1 MNVGDR
7 PLHNSVGIEFVGL
20 DLDKDR
26 AVEIV
31 RTAVHRHACVLLR
44 AQDLSP
50 QQLRDISRQLGVPL
64 PPYRPQYSLD
74 GYPEIIQ
81 VGNLCIDGHVT
92 TYLNRGGVEWHT
104 DSPGSSHPP
113 GYSILYCLESKIPDG
128 GGETGF
134 VSTVSGYR
142 SVPDGLKA
150 QISNVQVVH
159 SFNTFNDGVSDYSE
173 STVPGQQGAL
183 RERNKDTLD
192 PIVQTHP
199 ATGEL
204 HLYVSHAMVK
214 DVPGL
219 DTDKSKDLIMSLV
232 ALATSEEKIYKHVW
246 VPGDLIVLDNRIC
259 LHTPFPYAFDD
270 YPRTCRL
277 LHQII
282 VGGRERP
289 KESPTEAGQ

>member
-1 MNVGDR
+1 MNIGDR
-7 PLHNSVGIEFVGL
+7 PLHNSVGLELVGL

-26 AVEIV
+26 TVETV
-31 RTAVHRHACVLLR
+31 RTAVHHHACVLLR
-44 AQDLSP
+44 SQDLSP
-50 QQLRDISRQLGVPL
+50 QQLSGISRKLGVPL

-74 GYPEIIQ
+74 GFPEIIQ
-81 VGNLCIDGHVT
+81 VGNLCKDGHVT

-113 GYSILYCLESKIPDG
+113 GYSMLYCLESNIPDG

-142 SVPDGLKA
+142 SVPDAVKA
-150 QISNVQVVH
+150 QIANVQVVH
-159 SFNTFNDGVSDYSE
+159 SFNTFNDLVSDYPE
-173 STVPGQQGAL
+173 SAVPIQQDTL
-183 RERNKDTLD
+183 RERNKDSLD
-192 PIVQTHP
+192 SIVQTHP

-219 DTDKSKDLIMSLV
+219 DAEKSKSLIMSLF
-232 ALATSEEKIYKHVW
+232 ALVTSEEQIYKHVW
-246 VPGDLIVLDNRIC
+246 APGDLIVLDNRIC

-282 VGGRERP
+282 VGGREQSTDP
-289 KESPTEAGQ
+289 KMRTV

>member
-7 PLHNSVGIEFVGL
+7 LLHNSVGIEFVGL

-50 QQLRDISRQLGVPL
+50 QQLRDISRKLGVPL

-81 VGNLCIDGHVT
+81 VGNLRIDGHVT

-150 QISNVQVVH
+150 QIANVQVVH
-159 SFNTFNDGVSDYSE
+159 SFNTFNDGVSDYSK
-173 STVPGQQGAL
+173 SAVPGQKGAL

>member
-7 PLHNSVGIEFVGL
+7 PLHNSVGIELVGL

-50 QQLRDISRQLGVPL
+50 QQLRDISRKLGVPL

-81 VGNLCIDGHVT
+81 VGNLCIDGYVT

-142 SVPDGLKA
+142 SVPDTLKA
-150 QISNVQVVH
+150 QIANVQVVH
-159 SFNTFNDGVSDYSE
+159 SFNTFNDRVSDYSE

-289 KESPTEAGQ
+289 KESPAEAGQ

>member
-50 QQLRDISRQLGVPL
+50 QQLSDISRKLGVPL

-159 SFNTFNDGVSDYSE
+159 SFNTFNDRVSDYSE

-204 HLYVSHAMVK
+204 HL
-214 DVPGL
+214 
-219 DTDKSKDLIMSLV
+219 
-232 ALATSEEKIYKHVW
+232 
-246 VPGDLIVLDNRIC
+246 IC

-282 VGGRERP
+282 VGGRERH
-289 KESPTEAGQ
+289 KESPAEAG